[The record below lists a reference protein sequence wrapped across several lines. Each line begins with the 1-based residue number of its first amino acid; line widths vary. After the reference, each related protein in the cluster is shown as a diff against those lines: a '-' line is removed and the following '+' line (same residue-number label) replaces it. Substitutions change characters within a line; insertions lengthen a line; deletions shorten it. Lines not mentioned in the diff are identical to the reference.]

1 MRGLLHSPER
11 KCEPCQLFQD
21 AFHFDSCHRIE
32 IIPATAL
39 QGQGANF
46 HSLRVDLDRDT
57 VNIQRQRQ
65 RHTALAVMTQTRSVK
80 GKELGMSVALWSR
93 GCIEADPLSVYVL
106 VPLRESGVST
116 LLQNL
121 CAFLIRLVLL
131 RHLSVAV
138 LSLFSLSV
146 CVAMATF
153 NI

>member
-11 KCEPCQLFQD
+11 NWEPFQLFQD

-46 HSLRVDLDRDT
+46 QSFVWSNKENAMRVCLDIDT
-57 VNIQRQRQ
+57 ENIHRHRH
-65 RHTALAVMTQTRSVK
+65 RHTALTVMTQTRSVK

-121 CAFLIRLVLL
+121 C
-131 RHLSVAV
+131 S
-138 LSLFSLSV
+138 
-146 CVAMATF
+146 CVGCVVH
-153 NI
+153 